1 MSIGPKLVRIY
12 YSSLAIPHY
21 IDATCTRL
29 EVSNYSVIFETIL
42 NKSQRDKLHDHITPG
57 AVSTLYQIL
66 GKPKF
71 YDTTLR
77 GLNTIMLAPVAG
89 SRISSAYDKI
99 VLYVKNYSEY
109 IDKANNFHIKI
120 EGYISGEFYG

>member
-1 MSIGPKLVRIY
+1 MTFGPKLIRIY
-12 YSSLAIPHY
+12 YSSLSIPHY

-29 EVSNYSVIFETIL
+29 EISNYSVIFETIL
-42 NKSQRDKLHDHITPG
+42 DKNQRDKLYNHITPG

-66 GKPKF
+66 GKPVF

-77 GLNTIMLAPVAG
+77 GLNTIMLAPIAG
-89 SRISSAYDKI
+89 TRINDAYDNI
-99 VLYVKNYSEY
+99 ILYVKNYSEF
-109 IDKANNFHIKI
+109 IDPANNFHIKI